1 MFGKLARKSAV
12 FVLAIGVTLGGQ
24 RTIAQPVDTAQI
36 DSGSPNDWLTYHG
49 SYKSYHY
56 SPLDQINAGNVRDLQ
71 VAWIHVPGRS
81 TRGLQIDAARRRW
94 RPLLHRLA

>member
-36 DSGSPNDWLTYHG
+36 DSGSPKIG
-49 SYKSYHY
+49 
-56 SPLDQINAGNVRDLQ
+56 
-71 VAWIHVPGRS
+71 
-81 TRGLQIDAARRRW
+81 
-94 RPLLHRLA
+94 